1 MLAVA
6 LLQSG
11 RIYKS

>member
-1 MLAVA
+1 

-11 RIYKS
+11 R

>member
-1 MLAVA
+1 MHYSMA

-11 RIYKS
+11 RQW

>member
-1 MLAVA
+1 VLF

-11 RIYKS
+11 RTVL